1 MVYLKRKIADR
12 DHDDLDLDNNSPTYQ
27 KDFIL
32 STPFTAFSYLSAQWK
47 SDVRNTSFYIARLPA
62 RPPSTLSN
70 SQLYQRHRQQ
80 KHIVDVLINIRRAF
94 FRHIATA
101 ESLFVDE
108 SIYSLDFASDIEEIA
123 KGLRYVVVRWESFLK
138 RNTPDNLQNGR
149 WVSEVGLLANQMWA
163 RLTGIGNML
172 GEIEE
177 VIEDRGYEWRRFD
190 EVEDI
195 WREDYEKLLEQ
206 GEISSSPALL

>member
-1 MVYLKRKIADR
+1 M
-12 DHDDLDLDNNSPTYQ
+12 
-27 KDFIL
+27 
-32 STPFTAFSYLSAQWK
+32 
-47 SDVRNTSFYIARLPA
+47 
-62 RPPSTLSN
+62 
-70 SQLYQRHRQQ
+70 
-80 KHIVDVLINIRRAF
+80 
-94 FRHIATA
+94 
-101 ESLFVDE
+101 DE